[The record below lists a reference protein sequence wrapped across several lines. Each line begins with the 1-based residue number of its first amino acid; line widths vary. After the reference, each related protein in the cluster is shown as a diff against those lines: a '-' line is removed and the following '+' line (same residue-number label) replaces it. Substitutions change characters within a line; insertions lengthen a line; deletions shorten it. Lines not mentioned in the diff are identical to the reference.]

1 MPELPQVRALA
12 ERLAGLVGDATFA
25 GAEVLQFAALRTVR
39 PTPDELVGRPLEA
52 ATHRGKYLVLD
63 LDGPRILVHLSQA
76 GRVTV
81 EDPPRRSRPKRGV
94 VRLRFDAAPAL
105 LVIEY
110 GTERK
115 ARWWVLAAGDDG
127 PLAELGPEPGTAA
140 FARFVR
146 SSDDRRRL
154 HTTLRDQRTV
164 AGLGRGYTDDILH
177 RARLSPFTSLSSLE
191 ADARERL
198 LAAVDEVL
206 ERGLRFERSRAGGL
220 PPRLG
225 DHWIVHARHGTP
237 CPCCGE
243 QLRRVSYESH
253 EISYCPPCQTGGRV
267 LADRRLS
274 RLLK

>member
-237 CPCCGE
+237 CPRCGE